1 MNRWIYSEIIF
12 TFTFFTFIT
21 KLFNVNINFFKIILL
36 ITDYIAS
43 DLASY
48 SGESSSGEM
57 YLMDLYSFFGLVK
70 NSSINE
76 LWYLTFISLS
86 VLIFYKKNLK

>member
-1 MNRWIYSEIIF
+1 MS
-12 TFTFFTFIT
+12 
-21 KLFNVNINFFKIILL
+21 FFKIILL
-36 ITDYIAS
+36 IIDYIAS

-70 NSSINE
+70 NCSINE
-76 LWYLTFISLS
+76 L
-86 VLIFYKKNLK
+86 